1 MKSESDKRKI
11 SMTEYQRLG
20 DIYIRTREAHMQNQF
35 SAAQIVNDLIRSLK
49 EHMGMG
55 TEQIIKLF
63 HPDQK
68 AVWDAKSEF
77 TPMGAV
83 KLEEDGYWH
92 FVMGLILHPNGDLN
106 SHPAEILLFSCKCR
120 IQDEIPLLNI
130 RGVND
135 DHDFDL
141 SNGKYPDIC
150 KSISTTIEEFYK
162 RRTDFIEGKEAS
174 FKIERIGF
182 R

>member
-1 MKSESDKRKI
+1 
-11 SMTEYQRLG
+11 
-20 DIYIRTREAHMQNQF
+20 MQNQV
-35 SAAQIVNDLIRSLK
+35 SAAQIVTDLVRSFK

-55 TEQIIKLF
+55 SEKNIKVF
-63 HPDQK
+63 PSDQK
-68 AVWDAKSEF
+68 AVWDSESEF

-92 FVMGLILHPNGDLN
+92 FVMGFNLHPNGDLN
-106 SHPAEILLFSCKCR
+106 SHPAELLLFSCKCR
-120 IQDEIPLLNI
+120 IQDTIPILNI
-130 RGVND
+130 RAVNYD
-135 DHDFDL
+135 QDFDL

-150 KSISTTIEEFYK
+150 NSISATIEEFYK